1 MSISSFVMSTCGPD
15 EVVDIAT
22 CCTASQLVVDAVG
35 RMDNKSSLVV
45 LPISPTPRRRADTV
59 GMELLADSS
68 AVAGLNPEP
77 SSVAARVTVSFASS
91 SYNLSI

>member
-59 GMELLADSS
+59 GMTASRG
-68 AVAGLNPEP
+68 AV
-77 SSVAARVTVSFASS
+77 FAVNGKSDK
-91 SYNLSI
+91 LTR